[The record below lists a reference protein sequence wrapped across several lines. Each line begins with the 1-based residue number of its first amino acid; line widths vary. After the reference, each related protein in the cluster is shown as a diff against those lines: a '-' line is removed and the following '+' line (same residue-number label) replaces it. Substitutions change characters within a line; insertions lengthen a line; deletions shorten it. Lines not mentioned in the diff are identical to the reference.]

1 MAPPA
6 SFRRLLA
13 FGLAAAALPAAGAA
27 AEPVPL
33 AQRIEQCA
41 TCHGPDGN
49 STTANIPSIAGQ
61 PEFFITDQLVYTREG
76 VRPNAAMAPFVAAL
90 TDEEIV
96 ALAKHYAALPA
107 KATGERP
114 DPALVAR
121 GAALSGQLRCGTCH
135 LPSLAGQEQIPRLA
149 RQRIDYLDKAMREL
163 RDSKRPS
170 ADTNMAAAVFG
181 LSDEDIR
188 ALAHYAASR

>member
-1 MAPPA
+1 M
-6 SFRRLLA
+6 FRPVCLWRPLA
-13 FGLAAAALPAAGAA
+13 LGLAAAAIFMSAAA
-27 AEPVPL
+27 AEPMTL

-41 TCHGPDGN
+41 ACHGADGN
-49 STTANIPSIAGQ
+49 STTENIPSIAGQ

-76 VRPNAAMAPFVAAL
+76 VRPNAAMAPFVETL
-90 TDEEIV
+90 TDGEII
-96 ALAKHYAALPA
+96 ALARHYAALPA
-107 KATGERP
+107 KATGAKP
-114 DPALVAR
+114 DPALVKR
-121 GAALSGQLRCGTCH
+121 GAALSERRRCGTCH
-135 LPSLAGQEQIPRLA
+135 LPSLTGQEQIPRLA

-163 RDSKRPS
+163 RDSRRPS